1 MGSNE
6 ENLATT
12 LNQLNK
18 LFHND
23 NRVKDTERSL
33 FFSGLLIALSDHNFR
48 SIYKN
53 IQAPMNQGHTTVLES
68 SRLNEYILDAIS
80 IQLEGKTNNASKVYS
95 WKDRFSF
102 IKNVDYPLQEYIA
115 LISKIENEIFIPFK
129 NKEQKDILGKAY
141 TIFLKRAGKIDNKNI
156 ILTPEHITSLMVE
169 LSNLHQDDV
178 VLDTCTGTGGFLME
192 SMRVLLSKAKGD
204 KKKIDCIKKNQLIG
218 FESDPVLFALACSN
232 MFLHGDGRSNLIYG
246 SSLAQD

>member
-80 IQLEGKTNNASKVYS
+80 IQLEG
-95 WKDRFSF
+95 
-102 IKNVDYPLQEYIA
+102 
-115 LISKIENEIFIPFK
+115 
-129 NKEQKDILGKAY
+129 
-141 TIFLKRAGKIDNKNI
+141 
-156 ILTPEHITSLMVE
+156 
-169 LSNLHQDDV
+169 
-178 VLDTCTGTGGFLME
+178 
-192 SMRVLLSKAKGD
+192 
-204 KKKIDCIKKNQLIG
+204 
-218 FESDPVLFALACSN
+218 
-232 MFLHGDGRSNLIYG
+232 
-246 SSLAQD
+246 